1 MRMGEKVAIVTGS
14 AQGIGK
20 AIAQRLASE
29 GVTVVV
35 ADMIEDLARATS
47 QEIGSQGGKAV
58 PVKMDITNS
67 KEVKAAVEQVLK
79 QCGRI
84 DILVNNAG
92 WDKIEP
98 FVQSNEETWDKVIAI
113 NYKGPVIV
121 TRAVLDNMISNNY
134 GRIVSIASDAGRV
147 GSSGEAVYSG
157 CKGGII
163 AFSKTLAR
171 EVVRYNI
178 TVNCV
183 SPGPTGT
190 AAVLKFMETNP
201 KMMEPLKSAIP
212 MKRLAR
218 PEEIAAAVLFFT
230 SDAAGYITGQVLSVS
245 GGLTMC

>member
-1 MRMGEKVAIVTGS
+1 MRLGEKVAIVTGS

-29 GVTVVV
+29 GATVIV
-35 ADMIEDLARATS
+35 ADMIENLARATS
-47 QEIGSQGGKAV
+47 QEIESQGGKAI

-67 KEVKAAVEQVLK
+67 KEVRAAVEQVLK
-79 QCGRI
+79 QCGKI

-98 FVQSNEETWDKVIAI
+98 FVQSTEETWDKVIAI

-147 GSSGEAVYSG
+147 GSSGESVYSG

-190 AAVLKFMETNP
+190 PAVLKFMETNP

-230 SDAAGYITGQVLSVS
+230 SDGAGYITGQVLSVS

>member
-1 MRMGEKVAIVTGS
+1 MKLGEKVAIVTGS

-29 GVTVVV
+29 GATVVV

-47 QEIGSQGGKAV
+47 QEIESQGGKAI

-67 KEVKAAVEQVLK
+67 KDVRAAVEQVLK
-79 QCGRI
+79 QCGKI

-98 FVQSNEETWDKVIAI
+98 FVQSTEETWDKVIAI

-190 AAVLKFMETNP
+190 PAVLKFMETNP

-218 PEEIAAAVLFFT
+218 PEEIAAAVLFFA

>member
-1 MRMGEKVAIVTGS
+1 MKLGGKVAIVTGS

-20 AIAQRLASE
+20 VIAQKLASE
-29 GVTVVV
+29 GATVVV

-47 QEIGSQGGKAV
+47 QEIESQGGKAV

-79 QCGRI
+79 QCGKI

-92 WDKIEP
+92 WDKMEP
-98 FVQSNEETWDKVIAI
+98 FVQSTEETWDKVIAI

-134 GRIVSIASDAGRV
+134 GHIVSIASDAGRV

-190 AAVLKFMETNP
+190 PAVLKFMETNP

-218 PEEIAAAVLFFT
+218 PEEIAAAVLFFA

>member
-1 MRMGEKVAIVTGS
+1 MRLGEKVAIVTGS

-47 QEIGSQGGKAV
+47 QEIESQGGKAI

-67 KEVKAAVEQVLK
+67 KEVRAAVEQVLK

-98 FVQSNEETWDKVIAI
+98 FVQSTEETWDKVIAI
-113 NYKGPVIV
+113 NYKGPLVV

-190 AAVLKFMETNP
+190 PAVLKFMETNP

-230 SDAAGYITGQVLSVS
+230 SDGAGYITGQVLSVS

>member
-1 MRMGEKVAIVTGS
+1 MRIGEKVAIVTGS

-20 AIAQRLASE
+20 AIAQRLALE
-29 GVTVVV
+29 GVTVAV
-35 ADMIEDLARATS
+35 ADMIEDLAKTTS
-47 QEIGSQGGKAV
+47 QEIGLQGGKAI

-67 KEVKAAVEQVLK
+67 KEVKEAVEQVLK

-98 FVQSNEETWDKVIAI
+98 FVQSDEETWDKVIAI

-121 TRAVLDNMISNNY
+121 TRVVLDNMIGNKY

-147 GSSGEAVYSG
+147 GSTGEAVYSG

-190 AAVLKFMETNP
+190 PNVLKFVETNP
-201 KMMEPLKSAIP
+201 KMMEALTGAIP
-212 MKRLAR
+212 MKRLAH
-218 PEEIAAAVLFFT
+218 PEEIAAAVLFLA

>member
-1 MRMGEKVAIVTGS
+1 MIMGEKVAIVTGS

-58 PVKMDITNS
+58 PMKMDITNS

-92 WDKIEP
+92 WDRIEP
-98 FVQSNEETWDKVIAI
+98 FAQSNEETWDKVIAI

>member
-1 MRMGEKVAIVTGS
+1 MRLGEKVAIVTGS

-29 GVTVVV
+29 GATVVV
-35 ADMIEDLARATS
+35 ADMIENLARATS
-47 QEIGSQGGKAV
+47 QEIESQGGKAI

-67 KEVKAAVEQVLK
+67 KEVRAAVEQVLK
-79 QCGRI
+79 QCGKI

-98 FVQSNEETWDKVIAI
+98 FVQSTEETWDKVIAI

-147 GSSGEAVYSG
+147 GSSGESVYSG

-190 AAVLKFMETNP
+190 PAVLKFMETNP

-230 SDAAGYITGQVLSVS
+230 SDGAGYITGQVLSVS

>member
-1 MRMGEKVAIVTGS
+1 MRLGEKVAIVTGS

-29 GVTVVV
+29 GATVIV

-47 QEIGSQGGKAV
+47 QEIESQGGKAI

-67 KEVKAAVEQVLK
+67 KEVRAAVEQVLK
-79 QCGRI
+79 QCGKI

-98 FVQSNEETWDKVIAI
+98 FVQSTEETWDKVIAI

-147 GSSGEAVYSG
+147 GSSGESVYSG

-190 AAVLKFMETNP
+190 PAVLKFMETNP

-230 SDAAGYITGQVLSVS
+230 SDGAGYITGQVLSVS

>member
-1 MRMGEKVAIVTGS
+1 MRLGEKVAIVTGS

-47 QEIGSQGGKAV
+47 QEIESQGGKAI

-67 KEVKAAVEQVLK
+67 KEVRAAVEQVLK

-98 FVQSNEETWDKVIAI
+98 FVQSTEDTWDKVIAI
-113 NYKGPVIV
+113 NYKGPLVV

-190 AAVLKFMETNP
+190 EAVLKFMETNP

-218 PEEIAAAVLFFT
+218 PEEIAAAVLFFA

>member
-1 MRMGEKVAIVTGS
+1 MRLGEKVAIVTGS

-29 GVTVVV
+29 GATVIV

-47 QEIGSQGGKAV
+47 QEIESQGGKAI

-67 KEVKAAVEQVLK
+67 KEVRAAVEQVLK
-79 QCGRI
+79 QCGKI

-98 FVQSNEETWDKVIAI
+98 FVQSTEETWDKVIAI

-147 GSSGEAVYSG
+147 GSSGESVYSG
-157 CKGGII
+157 CIGGII

-171 EVVRYNI
+171 EVVRFNI

-190 AAVLKFMETNP
+190 PAVLKFMETNP

-230 SDAAGYITGQVLSVS
+230 SDGAGYITGQVLSVS